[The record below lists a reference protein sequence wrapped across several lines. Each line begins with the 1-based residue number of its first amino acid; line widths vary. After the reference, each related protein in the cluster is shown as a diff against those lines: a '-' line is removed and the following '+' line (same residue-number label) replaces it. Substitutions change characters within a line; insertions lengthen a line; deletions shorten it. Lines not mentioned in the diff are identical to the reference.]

1 MRKGKRRRITV
12 GVAFEVGRS
21 VLVGGAVEPAVGL
34 RTVGAFLQVPH
45 AN

>member
-1 MRKGKRRRITV
+1 MRITT

-34 RTVGAFLQVPH
+34 RTGGAFLQAPR